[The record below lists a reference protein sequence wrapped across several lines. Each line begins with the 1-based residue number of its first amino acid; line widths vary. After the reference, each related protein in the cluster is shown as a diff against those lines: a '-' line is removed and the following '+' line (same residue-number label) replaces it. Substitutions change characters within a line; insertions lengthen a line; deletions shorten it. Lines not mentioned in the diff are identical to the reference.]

1 MVADLADPWGLLV
14 IFAVGSAAPAAES
27 FPQSVHP
34 YGHFASAFC
43 CYAVLLTLIIYGS
56 RQLMKKKGFSA
67 EANMG
72 FNILIAVIGSLVL
85 MGGLVWTGFRIA
97 KAPSLQ
103 GHVNAETRTS
113 PAYPAGDTEHTY
125 TVYHDPLPLTVEDLV
140 GETAYTDY
148 SCYRAVEGT
157 PLMTAYKYRQEVPYV
172 FDIVSEEDGP
182 ELLYEI
188 YEVKL
193 DCLYEPVKQSFF
205 KDKTLQYPRQIQ
217 ICGFPKL
224 DAGGRRPLG
233 RFGRLPVH
241 PGGQHAHR
249 EFPALLRR
257 PLRGDPL

>member
-1 MVADLADPWGLLV
+1 MSTRRP
-14 IFAVGSAAPAAES
+14 APL
-27 FPQSVHP
+27 PP
-34 YGHFASAFC
+34 
-43 CYAVLLTLIIYGS
+43 I
-56 RQLMKKKGFSA
+56 
-67 EANMG
+67 
-72 FNILIAVIGSLVL
+72 
-85 MGGLVWTGFRIA
+85 
-97 KAPSLQ
+97 
-103 GHVNAETRTS
+103 
-113 PAYPAGDTEHTY
+113 PAGDTEHTY

-148 SCYRAVEGT
+148 SCCRADSRYAAADGIHLPAGGALRVQH
-157 PLMTAYKYRQEVPYV
+157 L
-172 FDIVSEEDGP
+172 SEQDGP

-205 KDKTLQYPRQIQ
+205 KDKVLQYPRQIQ
-217 ICGFPKL
+217 ICGFPTL